1 MSMIPDE
8 LIEQIRDSADLVE
21 IIGEA
26 VQLKRTGADYRGCC
40 PFHGGTHRNFAVIPK
55 KGMYYCYVCHEAGDV
70 FTYLMKRQ
78 GMDYPTAVREIARRV
93 GISVP
98 ERGNREGPD
107 PREPLF
113 TAMAAAQE
121 WFATRLREDPEAD
134 AARKY
139 LAGRNIPPE
148 AAGEH
153 GLGYAPRGKGF
164 LEAMKALGI
173 EERVL
178 LEVRLAGKRPDGTV
192 GSQFWSRLIFPIRD
206 LRGRTVAFGGRL
218 IGPGEPKYL
227 NSPESPIYHKGAMLY
242 NLHTAKQAIRREER
256 VILVEGYFDVLRLV
270 LAGIDHVVAPLG
282 TALTADQAAL
292 LRRFA
297 PLAVLLYD
305 SDPAGLKA
313 TFRAADECLR
323 HKLRVK
329 VATMPEGEDPDTLVA
344 KGGAA
349 ALAPILHDAV
359 DVIDRKIQIL
369 ERKGWFE
376 GLEHQR
382 DALDGLLK
390 TVRVTADPIARDL
403 YLKRVSER
411 TGVSRSVLEQEL
423 AARPA
428 PPPLPAEPRARAAA
442 GSRPSASESHRRN
455 PGLRFEEQVLES
467 MLVAPEW
474 RGRAA
479 ADLAPSHFTVPTF
492 RKIFEALIGLP
503 AEAPVSAAAA
513 TLDPRG
519 QDAWQRLAESAHT
532 QHAAGISFD
541 ALYAGAV
548 NELLRGAQPLPPV
561 SDIPA
566 RRASLNALPVEA
578 RQRLSFRKEAEKAR
592 RRSTER
598 PGPDHSQ
605 HS

>member
-1 MSMIPDE
+1 MIPDE

-21 IIGEA
+21 LIGEA
-26 VQLKRTGADYRGCC
+26 VQLKRTGADYRGSC

-55 KGMYYCYVCHEAGDV
+55 KGMYYCYVCHAAGDV

-93 GISVP
+93 GITVP
-98 ERGNREGPD
+98 ERGGREGPD

-113 TAMAAAQE
+113 TAIAAAQE

-139 LAGRNIPPE
+139 LASRDIPPE

-164 LEAMKALGI
+164 LEAMKQLGI
-173 EERVL
+173 EESVL
-178 LEVRLAGKRPDGTV
+178 LEVRLAGQRPDGTI
-192 GSQFWSRLIFPIRD
+192 GPQFWSRLIFPIRD
-206 LRGRTVAFGGRL
+206 LRGRTVGFGGRL
-218 IGPGEPKYL
+218 LGKGEPKYL
-227 NSPESPIYHKGAMLY
+227 NSSESPIYHKGTMLY
-242 NLHTAKQAIRREER
+242 NLHTAKQAIRREES

-270 LAGIDHVVAPLG
+270 MAGFDNVVAPLG
-282 TALTADQAAL
+282 TALTPDQAAL

-305 SDPAGLKA
+305 SDSAGLKA

-323 HKLRVK
+323 HKLRVR
-329 VATMPEGEDPDTLVA
+329 VATLPEGEDPDTLVR

-369 ERKGWFE
+369 ERMGWFE
-376 GLEHQR
+376 GLEHR
-382 DALDGLLK
+382 REALDGLLK
-390 TVRVTADPIARDL
+390 TVRVTADPITRDL
-403 YLKRVSER
+403 YLQRVSER
-411 TGVSRSVLEQEL
+411 TGVSRAVLEQEL

-428 PPPLPAEPRARAAA
+428 PPSPPLESRGRIPAA
-442 GSRPSASESHRRN
+442 GARTTPPQGRRLPPGSKFESQ
-455 PGLRFEEQVLES
+455 LLES
-467 MLVAPEW
+467 MLIAPEW
-474 RGRAA
+474 RSRAA
-479 ADLAPSHFTVPTF
+479 DDVEPSHLEVPAF
-492 RKIFEALIGLP
+492 RRIFEALVALP
-503 AEAPVSAAAA
+503 AHAPASAGVER
-513 TLDPRG
+513 LDPRA
-519 QDAWQRLAESAHT
+519 QEAWQRLAESADA
-532 QHAAGISFD
+532 QLAAGINFD
-541 ALYAGAV
+541 AVYAGAV
-548 NELLRGAQPLPPV
+548 DELRRRAQPLPPV
-561 SDIPA
+561 AEIAA
-566 RRASLNALPVEA
+566 RRASLNAFPPEA
-578 RQRLSFRKEAEKAR
+578 RQRFSFRKEAEKAR

-598 PGPDHSQ
+598 PDPDHSQ

>member
-1 MSMIPDE
+1 
-8 LIEQIRDSADLVE
+8 L
-21 IIGEA
+21 
-26 VQLKRTGADYRGCC
+26 
-40 PFHGGTHRNFAVIPK
+40 
-55 KGMYYCYVCHEAGDV
+55 
-70 FTYLMKRQ
+70 
-78 GMDYPTAVREIARRV
+78 
-93 GISVP
+93 
-98 ERGNREGPD
+98 
-107 PREPLF
+107 
-113 TAMAAAQE
+113 
-121 WFATRLREDPEAD
+121 
-134 AARKY
+134 
-139 LAGRNIPPE
+139 
-148 AAGEH
+148 
-153 GLGYAPRGKGF
+153 
-164 LEAMKALGI
+164 
-173 EERVL
+173 
-178 LEVRLAGKRPDGTV
+178 
-192 GSQFWSRLIFPIRD
+192 
-206 LRGRTVAFGGRL
+206 GGRL
-218 IGPGEPKYL
+218 LDQGEPKYL
-227 NSPESPIYHKGAMLY
+227 NSPETPIYHKGAMLY
-242 NLHTAKQAIRREER
+242 NLHAAKQAIRREEQ

-297 PLAVLLYD
+297 PLALLLYD

-329 VATMPEGEDPDTLVA
+329 VATLPEGEDPDTLVRM
-344 KGGAA
+344 GGAA

-376 GLEHQR
+376 GLEHRR

-403 YLKRVSER
+403 YLQRVSER
-411 TGVSRSVLEQEL
+411 TGVSRAVLEQEL

-428 PPPLPAEPRARAAA
+428 PPPAPAEPPGRAAGA
-442 GSRPSASESHRRN
+442 GTRPSPSERHRQN

-467 MLVAPEW
+467 MLIAPEW

-479 ADLAPSHFTVPTF
+479 ADLSPTHFTVPTF
-492 RKIFEALIGLP
+492 RRIFEALVALP
-503 AEAPVSAAAA
+503 GNAPVSAAAEG
-513 TLDPRG
+513 LDPRA
-519 QDAWQRLAESAHT
+519 QEAWQRLAESADS
-532 QHAAGISFD
+532 QHAAGLNFD
-541 ALYAGAV
+541 AVYAGAV
-548 NELLRGAQPLPPV
+548 DELRRRAQPLPPV

-566 RRASLNALPVEA
+566 RRAGLNALPPEA
-578 RQRLSFRKEAEKAR
+578 RQRFAFRKEAEKAR